1 MIEKS
6 LRDVMG
12 ERRGRTMMPLFRS
25 GRKFWFMSKIA
36 QCFIAG
42 VLALVC
48 AAIPENMA
56 QSPSHSDGSGGD
68 WPFYG
73 HDAGGM
79 RYSPLTQINRD
90 NVATL
95 KVAWTFHVGD
105 ISDGTG
111 GKKRSG
117 LETTPIPVDGTL
129 YLTSAFNRVFALDPE
144 TGKQRWVY
152 DPMIEIAGEYGDG
165 LINRGVATWLDP
177 ARAKT
182 KPCRR
187 RIFEATLDAR
197 LIALDGATGEPC
209 MDFGNRGQISL
220 RDVPRYI
227 PGEYH
232 MTSPP
237 AVIDDVVVVGSS
249 IDDNARVDMPSG
261 VVRAFDARSGAL
273 RWKWDPLPPNDP
285 TSNAPNSAANNSASS
300 TPGGAKKWRTG
311 AGNAWSV
318 MATDPE
324 RDLVFIP
331 TGSASP
337 DYYGGLRPGDNK
349 WANSVVALRGKT
361 GEFVWGFQLVHHDLW
376 DYDSAAPPL
385 LATVQH
391 DGKAVPVV
399 IQGNKS
405 GFLYVLNRDTGA
417 PVFPVEER
425 PVPQTDVPG
434 EVTSPTQPFPSAPP
448 AVSPQKLSADDAWGI
463 TPEDREVCRARL
475 KSLRNDGLFTPPSLK
490 GTLSIPGNVG
500 GMNWSGC
507 AYDPQNSLLVVN
519 TNNVPAR
526 MGVIPSDK
534 YWDTVDAN
542 TQDAEYTQQA
552 GGPYGLFRTLMF
564 ATAHRLP
571 CAPPPWG
578 TLTAVD
584 MAAGTIRWQIP
595 LGSLAPSIPIVPV
608 GAPSLGGPIVT
619 AGGLIFIAGTMIDP
633 SFRAFDVETGNEI
646 WKFQLPASG
655 GATPMTYQ
663 SRKSG
668 KQYVVIAAG
677 GHRSVTEERQN
688 DSIIAFTLP

>member
-6 LRDVMG
+6 LRDVVCK
-12 ERRGRTMMPLFRS
+12 RRGRTMMPLFRS

-36 QCFIAG
+36 QFFIAG

-48 AAIPENMA
+48 AAMPESMA
-56 QSPSHSDGSGGD
+56 QSPGHPDGSGGD

-79 RYSPLTQINRD
+79 RHSPLTQINRD
-90 NVATL
+90 NVSTL

-117 LETTPIPVDGTL
+117 LETTPILVDGTL
-129 YLTSAFNRVFALDPE
+129 YLTSAFNRIFALDPE
-144 TGKQRWVY
+144 TGKLRWVY
-152 DPMIEIAGEYGDG
+152 DPMIELAGEYGDG
-165 LINRGVATWLDP
+165 LINRGVAAWLDP

-209 MDFGNRGQISL
+209 MDFGNRGQVSL

-227 PGEYH
+227 PGQYH

-249 IDDNARVDMPSG
+249 IDDNSRVDMPSG
-261 VVRAFDARSGAL
+261 VVRAFDARTGAL

-285 TSNAPNSAANNSASS
+285 PNNAENNSGPA
-300 TPGGAKKWRTG
+300 TQGAAKKWRTG

-318 MATDPE
+318 MVTDPE

-337 DYYGGLRPGDNK
+337 DYYGGLRPGDDK

-376 DYDSAAPPL
+376 DYDTAAPPL

-405 GFLYVLNRDTGA
+405 GFLYVLNRDTGV

-425 PVPQTDVPG
+425 PVPQSDVPG

-463 TPEDREVCRARL
+463 TPEDREDCRARI

-500 GMNWSGC
+500 GMNWSGY
-507 AYDPQNSLLVVN
+507 AYDPQNGLLVVN
-519 TNNVPAR
+519 TNNLPAR

-542 TQDAEYTQQA
+542 TQDADYTQQA
-552 GGPYGLFRTLMF
+552 GGPYGLFRTMMF
-564 ATAHRLP
+564 AKAHRLP
-571 CAPPPWG
+571 CVPPPWG

-595 LGSLAPSIPIVPV
+595 LGSLAPSKPIVPV

-619 AGGLIFIAGTMIDP
+619 ASGLVFIAGTMIDP
-633 SFRAFDVETGNEI
+633 SFRAFDVETGKEI
-646 WKFQLPASG
+646 WKFQLPTSG

-663 SRKSG
+663 AGKSG
-668 KQYVVIAAG
+668 KQFLVIAAG
-677 GHRSVTEERQN
+677 GHRGVTEEPQN